1 MAMTAMSIATAVGTG
16 FNEDFQKGVMDR
28 FRTLPIGQGSV
39 LFAKIVVELMRMLVA
54 TTILMIVGVLVGF
67 DITNWPGNSFASVG
81 LSVLF
86 GSSLMWI
93 FLVLGVTMKNAQSV
107 QAMGFLVLMPLQFG
121 SSIFSPTRT
130 MPGWLQ
136 NFTDYNPLSALAD
149 TTRGLMVGGPVTHSL
164 WVTLAWTAGLTL
176 VMAPI
181 AIHKFP
187 HQELTFAHRTTKTP
201 VRVPRS
207 ASHEGGG
214 LLQGEPAA
222 LGVRGLV
229 RRVVQHGPYVG
240 LRPCAHLVLHRA
252 HEAPGRQQLVGG
264 PEQHG
269 RVADAA
275 ALVQTGEG
283 DGCGGQ
289 MRGGHVRG
297 DHLRQR
303 VARPR
308 QRLPHL
314 LQGGLVQPLERVQPG
329 LDAHHEP
336 LEDHEGDRFEVLA
349 QDPHVFACLGDP
361 AAAGHPHRQEQP
373 GGGHGLV
380 VGAVAALQEAAAATA
395 RRVPCHRTR

>member
-1 MAMTAMSIATAVGTG
+1 MSTAVVEAPLAAQGDPRISPRAHARHIGALVRRNLLWIRQDPESMFDAVLMPVVFTLLFVYVFGGSIGQSLGGGQDRYVQYVVPGLMAMTAMNIATAVGTG

-67 DITNWPGNSFASVG
+67 DITNWPGLFASVG

-181 AIHKFP
+181 AIHKF
-187 HQELTFAHRTTKTP
+187 RTK
-201 VRVPRS
+201 S
-207 ASHEGGG
+207 
-214 LLQGEPAA
+214 
-222 LGVRGLV
+222 
-229 RRVVQHGPYVG
+229 
-240 LRPCAHLVLHRA
+240 
-252 HEAPGRQQLVGG
+252 
-264 PEQHG
+264 
-269 RVADAA
+269 
-275 ALVQTGEG
+275 
-283 DGCGGQ
+283 
-289 MRGGHVRG
+289 
-297 DHLRQR
+297 
-303 VARPR
+303 
-308 QRLPHL
+308 
-314 LQGGLVQPLERVQPG
+314 
-329 LDAHHEP
+329 
-336 LEDHEGDRFEVLA
+336 
-349 QDPHVFACLGDP
+349 
-361 AAAGHPHRQEQP
+361 
-373 GGGHGLV
+373 
-380 VGAVAALQEAAAATA
+380 
-395 RRVPCHRTR
+395 